1 MNIIAGDFKQA
12 YQKTVFPNCTQ
23 YVKCVNR
30 EKSILDHVYCNIK
43 QAYRA
48 LPQPHIGQSDHL
60 SLQLIPAYS
69 GDQPRRRQTKPIRRL
84 ISTWPDNALS
94 QLKDCFI
101 STEWSVFENQDLEEY
116 TCAVLGYVSFCTE
129 NVTVKKHLTIFQNQK
144 PWMMEEVRILIRDRN
159 IAYRSGDRA
168 QYCMVR
174 ANLKRGI
181 KVAKKL
187 YKQKIEGHF
196 FDRDLR
202 RAWQG
207 IQHMTN
213 YKGRNITPVHTD
225 ALLAEELNIF
235 FASFE
240 ENRQTAPPPTFSSTS
255 LTLQQHQVRSELRKV
270 NTRKASGPDGVP
282 GKVLSVCADQ
292 LSGILIKILNL
303 SLTKAIIPT
312 CLKMSVIIPVS
323 KTTTDCSLNNFRPIA
338 LTSVLMKCFERL
350 VLRHIKACLPLSLDP
365 YQFAY
370 RANRC
375 TEDAIVIALHTALS
389 HLEHAGNYAR
399 LLFID
404 YSSAFNTII
413 PDILINKLLDL
424 SLDYW
429 TTLYLCLDKGLLNQ

>member
-1 MNIIAGDFKQA
+1 M
-12 YQKTVFPNCTQ
+12 
-23 YVKCVNR
+23 KCVNR

-48 LPQPHIGQSDHL
+48 LPQPHIGQFDHL
-60 SLQLIPAYS
+60 SLQLIPAYV

-94 QLKDCFI
+94 QLQDCFI

-129 NVTVKKHLTIFQNQK
+129 NVTVKKHITIFPNQK
-144 PWMMEEVRILIRDRN
+144 PWMMGEVRMLIRDRN

-235 FASFE
+235 FARFE

-270 NTRKASGPDGVP
+270 NTRKASEPDGVP

-312 CLKMSVIIPVS
+312 CLKMSVVIPVS
-323 KTTTDCSLNNFRPIA
+323 KTTTDCSLNSFRPIA

-350 VLRHIKACLPLSLDP
+350 VLRHIKACLPLSFYP

-370 RANRC
+370 RAKP
-375 TEDAIVIALHTALS
+375 LHRRHYRHCSPHCSQSPRACRKLCKAAF
-389 HLEHAGNYAR
+389 HR
-399 LLFID
+399 L
-404 YSSAFNTII
+404 
-413 PDILINKLLDL
+413 
-424 SLDYW
+424 
-429 TTLYLCLDKGLLNQ
+429 